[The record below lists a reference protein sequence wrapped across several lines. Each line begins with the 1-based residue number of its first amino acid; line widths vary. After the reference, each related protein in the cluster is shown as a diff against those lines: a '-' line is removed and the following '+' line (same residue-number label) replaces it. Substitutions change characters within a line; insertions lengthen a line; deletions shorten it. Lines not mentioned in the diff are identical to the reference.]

1 MAGDIVL
8 SSGVRQNLL
17 ALQTTDALLART
29 QQRLATGKKV
39 NSALDNPI
47 SFFTAGALN
56 NRAND
61 LSALLDSVGN
71 AIKTLEAADNGI
83 ASIKQLVQTAQASA
97 RQALQNV
104 GTTARTN
111 GSVANLTGAS
121 SFSVTSGKTI
131 TISDGT
137 TTATATSGGTVT
149 VQNILDAVNN
159 AAGLAVKASLSSD
172 GRILLEATG
181 TNTIVI
187 GGDSSAPEK
196 LQFGLTAGTTAAG
209 TLNTARTNFASQYN
223 ELRNQ
228 IDKLAQDASFNGV
241 NLLFAGSLKVL
252 FNEQSTS
259 SLTIAGVTSTA
270 TGLGIA
276 TAGNNFQTD
285 YDVNGAITA
294 LQTAMNTLQSQAST
308 FGSNLS
314 VVQTRQD
321 FIKSMMTTLK
331 TGADNLTLADTNEE
345 GANMLALQTRQQLS
359 TTALSLAAQAAQ
371 NVLRLFG
378 G

>member
-17 ALQTTDALLART
+17 ALQTTDGLLART

-47 SFFTAGALN
+47 NFFTAGALN

-71 AIKTLEAADNGI
+71 GIKTLEAADNGI

-97 RQALQNV
+97 RQALQSV

-111 GSVANLTGAS
+111 GSVLNLTGAS

-137 TTATATSGGTVT
+137 TTATVTSGGTVT

-159 AAGLAVKASLSSD
+159 AVGLNVKASLSSD
-172 GRILLEATG
+172 GRIQFEATG
-181 TNTIVI
+181 ANTIVI

-259 SLTIAGVTSTA
+259 SLTIAGVTFTA

-285 YDVNGAITA
+285 YDVNSAVTA